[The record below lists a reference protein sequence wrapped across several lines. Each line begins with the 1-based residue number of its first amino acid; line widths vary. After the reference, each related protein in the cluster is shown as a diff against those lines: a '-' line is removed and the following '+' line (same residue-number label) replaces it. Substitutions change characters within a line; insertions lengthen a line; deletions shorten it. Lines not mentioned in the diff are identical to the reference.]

1 MAPPISIGFTCGVTK
16 KILSDVEANYLRNYI
31 KFRYKLCF
39 KGGFL
44 LNLEQQFQALIQEA
58 PQFGVPS
65 QVMEQ
70 AVVPALKLLAEPLQ
84 HSHYFLPQ
92 AADGSYI
99 LTTLMH
105 RELPKTEKKVIYVF
119 STPDDASHFET
130 ISESANQ
137 IAEIQVIQLLFEL
150 MALKEVDSLI
160 FMDNPGNL
168 DKGTEI
174 SRSLLENKIQSQL
187 KKVTLK
193 QSSPKTQSP
202 LILPRNPISSSSVAF
217 FSRAF

>member
-1 MAPPISIGFTCGVTK
+1 M
-16 KILSDVEANYLRNYI
+16 
-31 KFRYKLCF
+31 
-39 KGGFL
+39 
-44 LNLEQQFQALIQEA
+44 NLEQQFQALIQEA

-70 AVVPALKLLAEPLQ
+70 AVVPVLKQLVEPLKYCN
-84 HSHYFLPQ
+84 YFLPQ

-99 LTTLMH
+99 LTTLTH
-105 RELPKTEKKVIYVF
+105 RELPDTEKKVIYVF
-119 STPDDASHFET
+119 STPDDASNFET
-130 ISESANQ
+130 IAESADK

-168 DKGTEI
+168 DKGAEI
-174 SRSLLENKIQSQL
+174 SRALLENKIQSQL

-193 QSSPKTQSP
+193 QSSPKAQIP
-202 LILPRNPISSSSVAF
+202 PDIA
-217 FSRAF
+217 

>member
-1 MAPPISIGFTCGVTK
+1 M
-16 KILSDVEANYLRNYI
+16 
-31 KFRYKLCF
+31 
-39 KGGFL
+39 
-44 LNLEQQFQALIQEA
+44 NLEQQFQALIQEA
-58 PQFGVPS
+58 PQFGVPT

-70 AVVPALKLLAEPLQ
+70 AVVPALKQMAEPLN
-84 HSHYFLPQ
+84 HCNYFLPQ
-92 AADGSYI
+92 AADGSYV

-130 ISESANQ
+130 IAESADQ

-168 DKGTEI
+168 EKGTEI
-174 SRSLLENKIQSQL
+174 SRSILENKIQSQL
-187 KKVTLK
+187 RKVTL
-193 QSSPKTQSP
+193 
-202 LILPRNPISSSSVAF
+202 N
-217 FSRAF
+217 SRAKEPQIPPDIA